1 MTAPA
6 ITIPMS
12 AHTNLLVPWVG
23 AFDLVEPL
31 AGPQAIVTLP
41 IPGAEVKQF
50 MTVSL
55 VTSAAVMLQY

>member
-31 AGPQAIVTLP
+31 AGPQVIVTST
-41 IPGAEVKQF
+41 IPDAEAKQF
-50 MTVSL
+50 MTVLL
-55 VTSAAVMLQY
+55 VKSVAVILQY